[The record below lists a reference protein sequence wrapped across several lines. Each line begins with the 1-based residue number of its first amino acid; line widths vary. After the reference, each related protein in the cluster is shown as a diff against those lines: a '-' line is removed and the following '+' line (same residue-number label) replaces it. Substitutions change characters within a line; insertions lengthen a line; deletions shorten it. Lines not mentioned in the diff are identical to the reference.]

1 MSWLL
6 NLRLKSKLLISFG
19 FCSLVTIGVAALGQS
34 GNATIYGQ
42 LHAITSNNLI
52 SVQRSDLVKAN
63 VIATNRDFFK
73 AIGLTAVKAS
83 PADLDAVKQSLREN
97 QAQAEAEFK
106 SYKAMPLEPDE
117 VAAVNDFERDW
128 PVYIGALD
136 KALSQLQGGDLEAL
150 GKLIETSVTPNYRK
164 VIGEVKLMIES
175 NARQAKDLAQAAE
188 VTYRQVTWVLIVG
201 CLMATLIAIVLGL
214 IVTRMITRPIYQSV
228 ESAARV
234 AQGDLTQV
242 IVVRGKDETGQ
253 LLQALA
259 DMQGSLKSTVQQ
271 IAEASHQ
278 VASAAEELN
287 AVTEESTR
295 GLVRQH
301 DEIQQAATAVNEMT
315 AAVEEV
321 ARNAA
326 STSTISTSTA
336 EDAHSGQRQVQ
347 QAVVAIDTVTTEIN
361 ASTQRVEALAG
372 QIHDI
377 TKVLDVIRGIAQQT
391 NLLALNAAIEAAR
404 AGEQGRG
411 FAVVADEV
419 RALAHRT
426 QTSTGEI
433 EAMIQRVRTGADDAV
448 QAMVK
453 SQSIVQNTQSLAAEA
468 GFALERINEG
478 VSQINERNLVIASAA
493 EEQAQVAREVDRNLV
508 NIQDLSTQTAT
519 SANQTSASSQELA
532 RLAVSF
538 NTLVGRFK
546 L

>member
-1 MSWLL
+1 
-6 NLRLKSKLLISFG
+6 
-19 FCSLVTIGVAALGQS
+19 
-34 GNATIYGQ
+34 
-42 LHAITSNNLI
+42 
-52 SVQRSDLVKAN
+52 
-63 VIATNRDFFK
+63 
-73 AIGLTAVKAS
+73 
-83 PADLDAVKQSLREN
+83 
-97 QAQAEAEFK
+97 
-106 SYKAMPLEPDE
+106 
-117 VAAVNDFERDW
+117 
-128 PVYIGALD
+128 
-136 KALSQLQGGDLEAL
+136 
-150 GKLIETSVTPNYRK
+150 
-164 VIGEVKLMIES
+164 
-175 NARQAKDLAQAAE
+175 
-188 VTYRQVTWVLIVG
+188 
-201 CLMATLIAIVLGL
+201 
-214 IVTRMITRPIYQSV
+214 
-228 ESAARV
+228 
-234 AQGDLTQV
+234 
-242 IVVRGKDETGQ
+242 
-253 LLQALA
+253 
-259 DMQGSLKSTVQQ
+259 
-271 IAEASHQ
+271 
-278 VASAAEELN
+278 LN

>member
-1 MSWLL
+1 
-6 NLRLKSKLLISFG
+6 
-19 FCSLVTIGVAALGQS
+19 
-34 GNATIYGQ
+34 
-42 LHAITSNNLI
+42 
-52 SVQRSDLVKAN
+52 
-63 VIATNRDFFK
+63 
-73 AIGLTAVKAS
+73 
-83 PADLDAVKQSLREN
+83 
-97 QAQAEAEFK
+97 
-106 SYKAMPLEPDE
+106 
-117 VAAVNDFERDW
+117 
-128 PVYIGALD
+128 
-136 KALSQLQGGDLEAL
+136 
-150 GKLIETSVTPNYRK
+150 
-164 VIGEVKLMIES
+164 MIES

>member
-201 CLMATLIAIVLGL
+201 CLMAIVLGL

-391 NLLALNAAIEAAR
+391 SLLALNAAIEAASRGVASPWWRTRCAPWPIAPRRPR
-404 AGEQGRG
+404 ARS
-411 FAVVADEV
+411 
-419 RALAHRT
+419 RR
-426 QTSTGEI
+426 
-433 EAMIQRVRTGADDAV
+433 
-448 QAMVK
+448 
-453 SQSIVQNTQSLAAEA
+453 
-468 GFALERINEG
+468 
-478 VSQINERNLVIASAA
+478 
-493 EEQAQVAREVDRNLV
+493 
-508 NIQDLSTQTAT
+508 
-519 SANQTSASSQELA
+519 
-532 RLAVSF
+532 
-538 NTLVGRFK
+538 
-546 L
+546 